1 MRKISEKFFRRYIV
15 NGAIIFMFAI
25 LFSLTYIGGVSTVF
39 SSNEYSPYYYGNREK
54 NNVSVMI
61 NVYMGTEYIDS
72 ILNTLNEYNAK
83 ATFFVGGCWVV
94 KNSEVVQKIIDNGHE
109 IGNHGYFHKD
119 HKMLS
124 LEKNKSEM
132 ELTHKVVKELFDYDI
147 KLFAPPSGS
156 FGQNTLKVA
165 QSMGYKTIMW
175 TKDTIDWR
183 DQDENVLYQRAI
195 NKPKGG
201 DLILM
206 HPTLSTS
213 KILGKVLA
221 FYQKEG
227 YNLTTVYENIL

>member
-1 MRKISEKFFRRYIV
+1 MRKITEKHFRRYIV
-15 NGAIIFMFAI
+15 NGVIVCIFAI
-25 LFSLTYIGGVSTVF
+25 LFSLTYVGGVSPVF
-39 SSNEYSPYYYGNREK
+39 SSNNYVPYYHGNK
-54 NNVSVMI
+54 DNNNVSIMI
-61 NVYMGTEYIDS
+61 NAYMGTEYIDS

-83 ATFFVGGCWVV
+83 VTFFVGGCWVV
-94 KNSEVVQKIIDNGHE
+94 KNSDIVQKIIDNGHE

-165 QSMGYKTIMW
+165 ESMGYKTIMW

-183 DQDENVLYQRAI
+183 DSDENVLYQRAI
-195 NKPKGG
+195 KKPKNG

-213 KILGKVLA
+213 KILGKVIS

>member
-1 MRKISEKFFRRYIV
+1 MVNLLSGRNFETRDYEEGIAEESYRKLHEGVLKFVNKTNYDRY
-15 NGAIIFMFAI
+15 MMI
-25 LFSLTYIGGVSTVF
+25 LNST
-39 SSNEYSPYYYGNREK
+39 G
-54 NNVSVMI
+54 I
-61 NVYMGTEYIDS
+61 IDS
-72 ILNTLNEYNAK
+72 SLIRSDNALNFGYALFILLR
-83 ATFFVGGCWVV
+83 
-94 KNSEVVQKIIDNGHE
+94 DNGIDSNKIE
-109 IGNHGYFHKD
+109 TIVRKWLV
-119 HKMLS
+119 LS
-124 LEKNKSEM
+124 V
-132 ELTHKVVKELFDYDI
+132 LTGRYSGSPESMFDYDI

-156 FGQNTLKVA
+156 FGQNTLKAA

>member
-1 MRKISEKFFRRYIV
+1 MRKITEKHFRRYIV
-15 NGAIIFMFAI
+15 NGVIVCIFAI
-25 LFSLTYIGGVSTVF
+25 LFSLTYVGGVSPVF
-39 SSNEYSPYYYGNREK
+39 SSNNYVPYYHGNK
-54 NNVSVMI
+54 DNNNVSIMI
-61 NVYMGTEYIDS
+61 NAYMGTEYIDS

-83 ATFFVGGCWVV
+83 VTFFVGGCWVV
-94 KNSEVVQKIIDNGHE
+94 KNSDIVQKIIDNGHE

-124 LEKNKSEM
+124 MEKNKSEM

-165 QSMGYKTIMW
+165 ESMGYKTIMW

-183 DQDENVLYQRAI
+183 DSDENVLYQRAI
-195 NKPKGG
+195 KKPKNG

-213 KILGKVLA
+213 KILGKVIS